1 LKERGRKAKEKE
13 IMNKIE
19 NTQRKE
25 LMTER

>member
-13 IMNKIE
+13 IKNKIE

-25 LMTER
+25 LMTES